1 MEILNKYTTKL
12 SDIQGL
18 NYYIRENDI
27 IVFDDYNE
35 YLDYF
40 ANLPVVWTKDQY
52 IEEVSH
58 LHDELFKS
66 YYEAY
71 GYKSVEEIPL
81 WFDNLKYGDEAKAL
95 SDWYCS
101 TWEILENHFDVVTEN
116 TANANQIIESLPIF
130 IYNKL

>member
-1 MEILNKYTTKL
+1 MEILNKNTTNI
-12 SDIQGL
+12 SDLQGF

-27 IVFDDYNE
+27 IVFSDYNE

-40 ANLPVVWTKDQY
+40 ANLPVVWGKDEY
-52 IEEVSH
+52 IQAVSH
-58 LHDELFKS
+58 LHEELFKS

-71 GYKSVEEIPL
+71 GYKNVEEIPL

-101 TWEILENHFDVVTEN
+101 TWESLENHFEVVTEQ
-116 TANANQIIESLPIF
+116 TADAEQIIKSLPIF
-130 IYNKL
+130 QYII